1 MTKEEMDF
9 IKEMFSAV
17 LDLNKRDDGILY
29 TPEVCIYDKEKY
41 AFLISCYLQ
50 EPLSKN
56 RDYVQFY
63 DEDEKKFFETI
74 DRCAKRLLEQ
84 ADVNKGI
91 RIKRLEEEIASLKE
105 HI

>member
-1 MTKEEMDF
+1 MKKEEMDF
-9 IKEMFSAV
+9 IKEIFGKI

-50 EPLSKN
+50 EPLSKKG
-56 RDYVQFY
+56 DYIQFS
-63 DEDEKKFFETI
+63 DEKKFFETI
-74 DRCAKRLLEQ
+74 DRCAKRLLED
-84 ADVNKGI
+84 ADVNKI
-91 RIKRLEEEIASLKE
+91 SRIKKLEEELASLKE